1 MNRKAGREER
11 GLGKIFR
18 RLAADSKQ
26 RDDDELTDSCD
37 KHGAT
42 KIKNCGDRTV
52 VTVYGRIR
60 NITMQPRQGTPNL
73 EAELWDGSGAVTLVW
88 LGRRALSG
96 VHPGQQMRA
105 TGRICHVSGR
115 RVVYNP
121 RYELL
126 PAEVSSD

>member
-1 MNRKAGREER
+1 MSTDG
-11 GLGKIFR
+11 GDGKLRRAFR
-18 RLAADSKQ
+18 RLATDSKQ
-26 RDDDELTDSCD
+26 RDNEELEGHCD
-37 KHGAT
+37 RHGAT
-42 KIKNCGDRTV
+42 KIKNCDDRQL
-52 VTVYGRIR
+52 VTVYGRLR
-60 NITMQPRQGTPNL
+60 HITMHPREGAPTL

-96 VHPGQQMRA
+96 VVPGQQLRA
-105 TGRICHVSGR
+105 TGRICVVGGR